1 MHVLTKE
8 FLTVKVTITCTVP
21 VPVTVKVT
29 KSSALLSHLPFR
41 FLFVSIVFF
50 FVRYSTVVPIS
61 IIIFARNI
69 KKNKRKTKRERHKSS
84 DIEIEKANRIT
95 LQNFRKNF
103 KSHWIRHFWQ
113 MILHLTDGYAPCMNA
128 WILDFHSIVSFDF
141 FFNCIRLFRWLI
153 FVLSHHI
160 AMKTFVL
167 LFCI

>member
-29 KSSALLSHLPFR
+29 KSSALLPHLPFR

-50 FVRYSTVVPIS
+50 FRSLFHGGAHINNYLCKKY
-61 IIIFARNI
+61 